1 MEKFI
6 QLAEDDSVLKLAIKD
21 SNGEETGESLVFNLQ
36 DIELLTK
43 YQDLI
48 EKDKRNRLYLKN
60 QFEIIDKKQDHTGKK
75 LLSANEE
82 AKVKAMQEFYKK
94 ETEIYNIFLG
104 DRGVEKLLNGR
115 ELSWNSLEMIDRI
128 IEEQIMPQLKA
139 NATDIKADIM
149 KKYSKKQIKEENII
163 E

>member
-6 QLAEDDSVLKLAIKD
+6 QLADDESILTLKIKD

-48 EKDKRNRLYLKN
+48 EKDRRNRLYLKN
-60 QFEIIDKKQDHTGKK
+60 QFAIIEKKQDHSGKK

-104 DRGVEKLLNGR
+104 ERGVEKLLNGR

-128 IEEQIMPQLKA
+128 IEEQIVPQLKE

-149 KKYSKKQIKEENII
+149 KKYANKGIKEADII

>member
-60 QFEIIDKKQDHTGKK
+60 QFEIIDKKQDHSGKK

>member
-1 MEKFI
+1 MEKYI
-6 QLAEDDSVLKLAIKD
+6 QLADDENILTLKIKD

-48 EKDKRNRLYLKN
+48 EKDKKNRLYLKN
-60 QFEIIDKKQDHTGKK
+60 QFNIIEKRQDHSGKK
-75 LLSANEE
+75 LLTANEE

-104 DRGVEKLLNGR
+104 ERGVEKLLNGR

-128 IEEQIMPQLKA
+128 IEEQIVPQLKE

-149 KKYSKKQIKEENII
+149 KKYSNKEIKEENII